1 MKQKFDVM
9 GMTCASCQA
18 HVQKSVSKL
27 DGVNNCNVNLLSENM
42 EVDYDDSKLTPDQII
57 QAVRNGG
64 YDAKLESGQA
74 EENKTQE
81 AFASIKS
88 TNERKDEDLKHRLHK
103 LIASFVVT
111 VPLFYLSMGSMMN
124 WPGIP
129 GIFLGHKNMM
139 IFALTEFLL
148 CTIVLAIN
156 WNYFYS
162 GFKSLF
168 HLAPNMD
175 SLIAIGSGASY
186 IYSLYS
192 TYMIAY
198 YLGRMNMKMAHMYH
212 MNLYFESAAMIVTLI
227 SLGKYFEARS
237 KKRTSDAINSLMD
250 LAPEDATIIENGV
263 EKTVNINDIRIGD
276 HVVVKTGES
285 IPVDG
290 KIVEGAASV
299 DESMITGESVPVD
312 KQIDDTVI
320 GSTINKNGRIVVETL
335 KTNDQSTLS
344 QIIALVEEAGN
355 SKAPI
360 ARLADV
366 ISGYFVPAVIAIAI
380 VTFVVWMLTG
390 ASFHFALNCGIAVLV
405 ISCPCALGLATP
417 TAIMVG
423 TGRAAKLGLLV
434 KDAETLENTSKID
447 TIVFDKTGTLT
458 YGSPKVTDVEIY
470 DPRFEDYAL
479 SLESLSSH
487 PLAKAIVAYKDI
499 RPLDVE
505 DYQEIPGG
513 GIHGTIN
520 GAQVFAGNKRLM
532 EENGIQIS
540 SKKDYAEEGKT
551 VLYFAIDGQFVGLMA
566 LQDELKPEAKEVMK
580 KLKDHHIRT
589 LMLTG
594 DNKRTANAIAKQLGM
609 DVIAEVL
616 PADKEKVVHKLQDE
630 GHFVAMVGDGIND
643 APALTRA
650 DIGVSF
656 TSGLDI
662 AIDSADIVLMKNNL
676 SDLVVAIDL
685 SHATIKN
692 IKENLFWALFYNV
705 ICIPVAAGVF
715 YHALGWQLSP
725 MLGAFAMSFSSVFV
739 VSNALRLRF
748 FKAKNHIEITDQQK
762 AANESVNVENYSGVQ
777 IPEKEVKEEK
787 KVAAITRENCDKI
800 LKIKG
805 MMCDNCVKHVSKALN
820 SLENVEAEVSL
831 KDNEAYV
838 NVFTKMVTDDDLKK
852 AVADADYEVTDI
864 IVNEKYDAKDYDKIV
879 EVTDMT
885 CKNCAKHVKE
895 ALESV
900 DGVQEADVSLYD
912 DKAYVVENK
921 DVKDDDLKKAV
932 EAADY
937 TVGKIRLA

>member
-27 DGVNNCNVNLLSENM
+27 AGVHDCNVNLLSENM
-42 EVDYDDSKLTPDQII
+42 EVDYDDSQLTPDQII
-57 QAVRNGG
+57 DAVRKGG
-64 YDAKLESGQA
+64 YDAKLEADQKEDHSA
-74 EENKTQE
+74 KD
-81 AFASIKS
+81 AFASIRN
-88 TNERKDEDLKHRLHK
+88 TNERKDKDLKNRFHK
-103 LIASFVVT
+103 LVASFVVT
-111 VPLFYLSMGSMMN
+111 IPLFYLSMGSMMN

-129 GIFLGHKNMM
+129 QIFLGHQNMM

-156 WNYFYS
+156 SSYFKS
-162 GFKSLF
+162 GLKSLF

-186 IYSLYS
+186 LYSLYS
-192 TYMIAY
+192 TYMMAY
-198 YLGRMNMKMAHMYH
+198 YMGRMNMKMAHVYH

-250 LAPEDATIIENGV
+250 LAPEDATVLEDGK
-263 EKTVNINDIRIGD
+263 EKKVKINEIRVGD
-276 HVVVKTGES
+276 HVIVRTGES

-290 KIVEGAASV
+290 KIIEGAASV

-312 KQIDDTVI
+312 KQVNDTVI

-335 KTNDQSTLS
+335 KTNDQSALS

-366 ISGYFVPAVIAIAI
+366 ISGYFVPTVIAIAI
-380 VTFVVWMLTG
+380 ITFIVWKLTG
-390 ASFHFALNCGIAVLV
+390 ASFHFALNSGIAVLV

-447 TIVFDKTGTLT
+447 TVVFDKTGTLT
-458 YGSPKVTDVEIY
+458 YGSPRVTDVEIY
-470 DPRFEDYAL
+470 DPRFEQYAL

-487 PLAKAIVAYKDI
+487 PLAKAIANYKKI
-499 RPLDVE
+499 TPLTVE

-513 GIHGTIN
+513 GIHGTIA

-532 EENGIQIS
+532 DEHHIAVS
-540 SKKDYAEEGKT
+540 SKKDYASEGKT
-551 VLYFAIDGQFVGLMA
+551 VLYFAIDSKFAGLMA
-566 LQDELKPEAKEVMK
+566 LQDELKPEAKDVMK
-580 KLKDHHIRT
+580 QLKDHQIKT

-594 DNKRTANAIAKQLGM
+594 DNKRTADAIAKQLDM

-616 PADKEKVVHKLQDE
+616 PSDKEKVIHKLQDE

-662 AIDSADIVLMKNNL
+662 AIDSADIVLMNNNL
-676 SDLVVAIDL
+676 SDLTVAIDL

-748 FKAKNHIEITDQQK
+748 FKAKNHLEISEKQK
-762 AANESVNVENYSGVQ
+762 AANETVNVENYSGQ
-777 IPEKEVKEEK
+777 EISQSQVKEESNM
-787 KVAAITRENCDKI
+787 ATITKENCDKI

-820 SLENVEAEVSL
+820 GLENVEAAVSL
-831 KDNEAYV
+831 ENNEAYV

-864 IVNEKYDAKDYDKIV
+864 IVNKKYDPKDYDKIV

-885 CKNCAKHVKE
+885 CKNCAGHVKQ
-895 ALESV
+895 ALEKV
-900 DGVQEADVSLYD
+900 DGVQEADVSLYE

-921 DVKDDDLKKAV
+921 DVSDDDLKKAV
-932 EAADY
+932 EDADY
-937 TVGKIRLA
+937 TVGAITAA